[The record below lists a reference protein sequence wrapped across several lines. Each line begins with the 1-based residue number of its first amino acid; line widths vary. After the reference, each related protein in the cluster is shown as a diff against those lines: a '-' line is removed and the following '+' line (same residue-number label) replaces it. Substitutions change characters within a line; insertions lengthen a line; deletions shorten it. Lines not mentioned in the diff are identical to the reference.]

1 MDKKFPSKIGFL
13 MLIPIVLLLA
23 LPIALITSTAISWP
37 SFLTLLSASFF
48 FMHLLLTTNYLVTG
62 SNLKIRSGFIYKL
75 DVDVSIIKKINKS
88 NSIFVRQQHH

>member
-48 FMHLLLTTNYLVTG
+48 FMYLLLTTNYLVTG